1 MSDSMLDRLMGDDEP
16 FDYSP
21 QEVKQLWWF
30 RDGSIM
36 SVAIRDRLWE
46 ARGLCY
52 RHAWGY
58 AILEIEMMAGRAF
71 STAILY
77 ADFTDRAAKMLAGGK
92 RGFGRRPKLDASG
105 PCMTCDHL
113 KVTADKS
120 LTGAE
125 WPRGAEI
132 VNRGE
137 STRLLVGWCEST
149 WRAASCPQCMGGNG
163 PTCRPHLIAGA
174 PASPGMADTLAG
186 MASRLEPLV
195 RSMTVD
201 RTDIGDSER
210 SSWIEAIGWFTGWQ
224 PMPRC

>member
-1 MSDSMLDRLMGDDEP
+1 MTTSMLDRLMGDNDP
-16 FDYSP
+16 FDYTP

-36 SVAIRDRLWE
+36 SVPIRQRLWE
-46 ARGLCY
+46 GRGLCY

-58 AILEIEMMAGRAF
+58 ALLEIEMMAGRAF

-77 ADFTDRAAKMLAGGK
+77 SDFTDRAAKLFAGK
-92 RGFGRRPKLDASG
+92 RGFGRRPKLAATQ
-105 PCMTCDHL
+105 PCLTCDHL
-113 KVTADKS
+113 RTTEHQS

-132 VNRGE
+132 VNRGQN
-137 STRLLVGWCEST
+137 TRLLVGWCAET
-149 WRAASCPQCMGGNG
+149 WQGASCPDCLGGSG

-174 PASPGMADTLAG
+174 EPSAGISETLAG
-186 MASRLEPLV
+186 MAARLEPLV

-210 SSWIEAIGWFTGWQ
+210 SSWIEAIGWFTGWKA
-224 PMPRC
+224 MPRC

>member
-1 MSDSMLDRLMGDDEP
+1 MTPSMLERLMGDTDP
-16 FDYSP
+16 FDYTP
-21 QEVKQLWWF
+21 REVKQLWWF

-36 SVAIRDRLWE
+36 SVPIRDQLWE

-58 AILEIEMMAGRAF
+58 ALLEIEMMAGRAF
-71 STAILY
+71 STAVLY
-77 ADFTDRAAKMLAGGK
+77 ADFTERAAKLMGGK
-92 RGFGRRPKLDASG
+92 RGFGRKPKLDAAG

-113 KVTADKS
+113 KATAHQS

-137 STRLLVGWCEST
+137 NTRLLVGWCEKT
-149 WRAASCPQCMGGNG
+149 WRAASCPDCLGGSG

-174 PASPGMADTLAG
+174 TPSAGIGDTLAG
-186 MASRLEPLV
+186 MAARLEPLV

-224 PMPRC
+224 AMPRC

>member
-1 MSDSMLDRLMGDDEP
+1 MLDRLMGDDKP

-36 SVAIRDRLWE
+36 SVPIRDRLWE

-58 AILEIEMMAGRAF
+58 ALLEIEMMAGRAF

-77 ADFTDRAAKMLAGGK
+77 ADYADRAAKLLGGK
-92 RGFGRRPKLDASG
+92 GKFGRKPKLEANG

-113 KVTADKS
+113 RTTASHS

-132 VNRGE
+132 VNKGE

-149 WRAASCPQCMGGNG
+149 WRAASCPACMGGSG
-163 PTCRPHLIAGA
+163 PTCRPHLIAGV
-174 PASPGMADTLAG
+174 SPTPGIAETLAC
-186 MASRLEPLV
+186 MASRLDPLV

-210 SSWIEAIGWFTGWQ
+210 ASWIEAIGWFTGWKE
-224 PMPRC
+224 MPRC

>member
-1 MSDSMLDRLMGDDEP
+1 MLDRLMGDTDP

-21 QEVKQLWWF
+21 QEIKQLWWF

-36 SVAIRDRLWE
+36 SVEIRERLWQG
-46 ARGLCY
+46 RGLCY

-58 AILEIEMMAGRAF
+58 ALLEIEMMSARAF

-77 ADFTDRAAKMLAGGK
+77 ADFTDRAAKLLAAK
-92 RGFGRRPKLDASG
+92 RSFGRRPKLRASG
-105 PCMTCDHL
+105 PCLTCDHL
-113 KVTADKS
+113 QATAHQS

-125 WPRGAEI
+125 WPRGSEV
-132 VNRGE
+132 VNRGQN
-137 STRLLVGWCEST
+137 TRLLVGWCEPT
-149 WRAASCPQCMGGNG
+149 WRAASCPDCLGGSG

-174 PASPGMADTLAG
+174 TPSAGISESLAAMAG
-186 MASRLEPLV
+186 RLEPLV

-210 SSWIEAIGWFTGWQ
+210 SSWIEAIGWFTGWR
-224 PMPRC
+224 PGGAH